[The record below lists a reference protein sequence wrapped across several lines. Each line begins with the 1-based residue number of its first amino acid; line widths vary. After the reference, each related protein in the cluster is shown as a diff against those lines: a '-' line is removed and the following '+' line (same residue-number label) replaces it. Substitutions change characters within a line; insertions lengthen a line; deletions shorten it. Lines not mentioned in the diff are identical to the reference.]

1 MRLRITFAKTE
12 AMRYTGHLD
21 LHRTWERAL
30 RRAGLPL
37 AYSQGFK
44 PHPRIVLASALPLGC
59 TSQCEIVDVWLEEP
73 LPLEQINDALQGAMP
88 PGLQVLEITEVDPV
102 LPALPTQLAAS
113 EFRITFHSP
122 VPDLDL
128 HLEQLLHASELPRV
142 WREKAYDL
150 RPLIHELWRLPDNE
164 QGCQQIA
171 VRLAAR
177 EGYTGRPEE
186 VVLALSG
193 EPGKSLIHRTRLIFQ
208 SDE

>member
-21 LHRTWERAL
+21 LHRTWERTL

-59 TSQCEIVDVWLEEP
+59 TSECEVVDVWLEEQ
-73 LPLEQINDALQGAMP
+73 LPLDYIHGTLQQAMP
-88 PGLQVLEITEVDPV
+88 PGLHVLQVAEVDPA
-102 LPALPTQLAAS
+102 LPALPTQLSAS
-113 EFRITFHSP
+113 EFQITFRSS
-122 VPDLDL
+122 VPDLDMR
-128 HLEQLLHASELPRV
+128 LEQLLHASELPRV

-150 RPLIHELWRLPDNE
+150 RPLIFEIRRLPDDE
-164 QGCQQIA
+164 HECQQIT
-171 VRLAAR
+171 VTLAAQ
-177 EGYTGRPEE
+177 EGRTGRPEE

-193 EPGKSLIHRTRLIFQ
+193 EPEMSLIHRTKLIFQ
-208 SDE
+208 SNH